1 MMQWNKAVFLK
12 QLQLNLVA
20 IISLLT
26 ALGGLSYNNW
36 RNHQNELNQ
45 NMRIAA
51 FEVLKDLG
59 ALQTIVNF
67 AHFEKDASKGSAVE
81 GWGHVVLIRDVSQLL
96 TTEAADQGEALYRV
110 WQAEWQGLD
119 TDASSEANISVQ
131 IAETRKIVLDTI
143 AELD

>member
-1 MMQWNKAVFLK
+1 MQWSKKDILK
-12 QLQLNLVA
+12 QVQVNLVA

-36 RNHQNELNQ
+36 RNYQNELNQ

-67 AHFEKDASKGSAVE
+67 AHYEQDKTRGSTVE

-96 TTEAADQGEALYRV
+96 TTEAAADGKRLYDT
-110 WQAEWQGLD
+110 WEGHWQGLGK
-119 TDASSEANISVQ
+119 ASESEAEISEE
-131 IAETRKIVLDTI
+131 IARTRATVLGTI
-143 AELD
+143 ANLD